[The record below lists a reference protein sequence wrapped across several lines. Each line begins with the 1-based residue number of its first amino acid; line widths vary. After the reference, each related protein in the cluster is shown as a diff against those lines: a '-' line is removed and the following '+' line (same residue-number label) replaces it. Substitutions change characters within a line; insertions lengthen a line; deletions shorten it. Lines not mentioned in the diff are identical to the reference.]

1 MTVSTEVDHND
12 YIGNGVT
19 TSFPYTFRI
28 FKKSDLVVQV
38 VDLNENI
45 TELILDTD
53 YTVTGAGGYTGG
65 NVVLSAPLT
74 NGYQISISR
83 ELPVTQETDFRN
95 QGKFFAEVHED
106 TFDKLTMLIQQVRS
120 LLSLALRK
128 PSFVAN
134 YYDALGNYIRNLR
147 DPSRPQDAAT
157 KNYVDSVANTKLSHT
172 LRTPEAIPPLP
183 GIEQRKNKIVAM
195 NDSGDPIMVLPESG
209 SAADVLLELASMDG
223 EKYLGL
229 CTDVATLRTIEPS
242 MSTQRITVRG
252 FYSDTPGI
260 GGGLFYYDPDDT
272 TSPDDNGTII
282 VTAGGKRWRRDY
294 SGNRNV
300 VWFGAVQGDDSQSAA
315 DVNRE
320 AFRNACLSYKDSWSA
335 QVASGKNISVDVP
348 AGDFIVSNG
357 FTVPE
362 GVRLSGAGIGAT
374 RIYCPI
380 SVQGGPG
387 YPLNLVIL
395 GKVIDRA
402 TYETENT
409 DGVFLPGSAPEVENL
424 QLSID
429 NRIAVEIATDTP
441 GKDLAGWKIGNLWI
455 NAATGIIMRN
465 TGDGIINQLV
475 IETATSIGIRT
486 EGNVQNIVLNSYYTF
501 SIGYPLWLS
510 GQTNNFNIGVMQTNY
525 NNYHSIYVEPASVA
539 RGIKIGNFVCN
550 QNAQPA
556 TKPEVILV
564 DGISIAELTIG
575 EMSVRNANG
584 WAIRNNAQASVF
596 NIGTMEINQLPLN
609 PVYNHGT
616 ELMGITS
623 NGGTFN
629 IGSVYASGL
638 TTPLVTITGSN
649 ATYVQINGGNVG
661 GSTSA
666 YLFSVTNT
674 DVATLIRTNISNQSG
689 KPYCDPASAWAVSY
703 EDNLPVKQ
711 NDTYKY
717 IELPYTLGG
726 SAWEVSVVANPNAP
740 GSAAYRVSELFVMHL
755 DTVNDGT
762 SVVNAVALRN
772 ISKGADSTIPG
783 HITAT
788 ADKST
793 TTGAG
798 VAYLQVPAEYANV
811 KMKVRTLHV

>member
-65 NVVLSAPLT
+65 NVILSTALA

-83 ELPVTQETDFRN
+83 ELPVTQETDLRN

-106 TFDKLTMLIQQVRS
+106 AFDKLTMLIQQVRS

-157 KNYVDSVANTKLSHT
+157 KNYVDSVANTNLSHT

-294 SGNRNV
+294 SGPRNV
-300 VWFGAVQGDDSQSAA
+300 MWFGAIQGDDSQLAA
-315 DVNRE
+315 DANTL
-320 AFRNACLSYKDSWSA
+320 AFRNAHCSFRNLWENQMA
-335 QVASGKNISVDVP
+335 TGENISVECP
-348 AGDFIVSNG
+348 AGDFNLSNG
-357 FTVPE
+357 FTIPE
-362 GVRLSGAGIGAT
+362 GVASNAPGIGAT
-374 RIYCPI
+374 RLKIEP
-380 SVQGGPG
+380 STAATSG
-387 YPLNLVIL
+387 YKLPLVSF
-395 GKVIDRA
+395 GKVINPD
-402 TYETENT
+402 TSTDNT
-409 DGVFLPGSAPEVENL
+409 DGVFLPGQAPTISGYYLNPKNSNTAL
-424 QLSID
+424 
-429 NRIAVEIATDTP
+429 EIATDTA
-441 GKDLAGWKIGNLWI
+441 GKDLYGWEVKNLWI
-455 NAATGIIMRN
+455 QAAIGINLRN
-465 TGDGIINQLV
+465 TGDGV
-475 IETATSIGIRT
+475 ISNVMMEAATATGLRC
-486 EGNVQNIVLNSYYTF
+486 EGTVQNIMMDNFYAFDVGFPIYFAGTANNICFNGVQANYTRGNVITCENT
-501 SIGYPLWLS
+501 SL
-510 GQTNNFNIGVMQTNY
+510 T
-525 NNYHSIYVEPASVA
+525 
-539 RGIKIGNFVCN
+539 RGIKINDLVCN
-550 QNAQPA
+550 QNSQYSSFDS
-556 TKPEVILV
+556 VIHTGTSNA
-564 DGISIAELTIG
+564 DITIG
-575 EMSVRNANG
+575 NFSVRNANG
-584 WAIRNNAQASVF
+584 NVITSSGAGTVIK
-596 NIGTMEINQLPLN
+596 IGTMEINQIPLN
-609 PVYNHGT
+609 PVYTQGNS
-616 ELMGITS
+616 LKGIVM
-623 NGGTFN
+623 NGGTL
-629 IGSVYASGL
+629 IVGEVYCEGL
-638 TTPLVTITGSN
+638 TTPLVSIIGSN
-649 ATYVQINGGNVG
+649 ATVVNINGGVIG
-661 GSTSA
+661 GMPSSQ
-666 YLFSVTNT
+666 LFSVSNDNSETIIR
-674 DVATLIRTNISNQSG
+674 ARLINQSG

-726 SAWEVSVVANPNAP
+726 SAWEISVVANPNSG
-740 GSAAYRVSELFVMHL
+740 GSSSYRVMELFTVHL
-755 DTVNDGT
+755 DTVNDGS
-762 SVVNAVALRN
+762 SVVNSVALRN

-783 HITAT
+783 HISAT
-788 ADKST
+788 SDRSAV
-793 TTGAG
+793 TGSG
-798 VAYLQVPAEYANV
+798 IAYLQVPVTYANV
-811 KMKVRTLHV
+811 RMKVKTLHI